1 MKLLTEI
8 SEHSLGVGAHTE
20 RFDVPYTLRKT
31 ARVILRNATGHIAIQ
46 HLQNY
51 NFHKLPGGGVEVGES
66 LEDALRREVL
76 EEVGC
81 DCTIDTPIGMTIEYR
96 TFEGILQIS
105 YCYSAT
111 VVGAVGMP
119 TLEPGEVAEGQ
130 ETLWLDPKV
139 ALEKLE
145 RDLPGK
151 PEGHF
156 ILAREKSFLSEY
168 LKQNT
173 R

>member
-1 MKLLTEI
+1 MKLLVEI
-8 SEHSLGVGAHTE
+8 SERSLGVGAHTE

-31 ARVILRNATGHIAIQ
+31 ARVILRNASDQIAVQ

-66 LEDALRREVL
+66 LEDALKREVL

-111 VVGAVGMP
+111 VVSTIGIP
-119 TLEPGEVAEGQ
+119 KLEAGEIAEGQ
-130 ETLWLDPKV
+130 TTLWLDPKV
-139 ALEKLE
+139 ALEKVQQ
-145 RDLPGK
+145 DVPGK

-156 ILAREKSFLSEY
+156 ILAREQAFLREY